1 MTSAQR
7 STLREIYRDS
17 SDNISHALTLFG
29 PSRSDGG
36 YEIPCETEYDNIA
49 YIIAELLA
57 AQSHEEE
64 GAYRTTILAIA
75 EWLNAALD
83 KDYLGQQN
91 NLGFPSIVYVV
102 KKGFE
107 VLHCLL
113 HRDLRRRQLSQT
125 EAQLVQEF
133 VRLAGNYPNPC
144 IPGGQKSA
152 ARGRKSS

>member
-1 MTSAQR
+1 MTSGQK

-17 SDNISHALTLFG
+17 SDNISQALTLFG
-29 PSRSDGG
+29 PGRSDGG
-36 YEIPCETEYDNIA
+36 YDVPVDTDYDNIV
-49 YIIAELLA
+49 YVIHQVLS
-57 AQSHEEE
+57 AQSHEEDS
-64 GAYRTTILAIA
+64 AYRTTILAIA
-75 EWLNAALD
+75 EWLTAALD
-83 KDYLGQQN
+83 KDYILQQN

-133 VRLAGNYPNPC
+133 VRLAANYPNPC
-144 IPGGQKSA
+144 LPSGRKA
-152 ARGRKSS
+152 ASHGRKSS